1 MNKKQFTIRH
11 LLMAFACGVLLVCGM
26 SLTSSHRVSSGVY
39 GDVNGDGSV
48 DVEDL
53 NEVINVILGV
63 SHGGE
68 RAIVVSA
75 ESLSFTGE
83 VGGTYTQRVTIGS
96 DNLRG
101 DVHATVLGGNGAFG
115 VAPTSVSLEAVQ
127 RGVEL
132 TVTYAPLSAGTH
144 TAQLMLTSDG
154 APNVTV
160 SLTGTATQ
168 SGAFTSKTYIVNGE
182 RFRMV
187 AVEGGTFT
195 MGATAEQGTTYPES
209 NEYPTHQVTLSNYM
223 IGETEVTQALWQAV
237 MHSNPSD
244 WGDVEGPVECV
255 SWNDC
260 QEFIAKLNELT
271 GETFRL
277 PTEAEWEF
285 AARGGNKSQGWM
297 YAGHELIYH
306 VAWYKGNAY
315 DVGEISPDYGV
326 HPVAMKSP
334 NELGL
339 YDMSGN
345 VWEWCQDWYGS
356 YSSEAQTNP
365 QGPSSGT
372 KRVYRGGAWG
382 ENASNCRTSTRRAGS
397 PTLYFNALGLR
408 LAQ

>member
-1 MNKKQFTIRH
+1 MKRKFIFSH
-11 LLMAFACGVLLVCGM
+11 LAAFACGVLLVCGVSM
-26 SLTSSHRVSSGVY
+26 GVPHRVSSGVY
-39 GDVNGDGSV
+39 GDVNGDGVV
-48 DVEDL
+48 DVDDL
-53 NEVINVILGV
+53 NEVVNVMLGKP
-63 SHGGE
+63 HGGE
-68 RAIVVSA
+68 RAILVSE
-75 ESLSFTGE
+75 ESLTFTGE
-83 VGGTYTQRVTIGS
+83 VDGVYTQTLTLGG
-96 DNLRG
+96 DNLHGAVSAKVEG
-101 DVHATVLGGNGAFG
+101 DGAFTVSHG
-115 VAPTSVSLEAVQ
+115 ELSLEQVQ
-127 RGVEL
+127 QGAEL
-132 TVTYAPLSAGTH
+132 AVTYAPLSAGTH
-144 TAQLMLTSDG
+144 TARLLLTSDG

-168 SGAFTSKTYIVNGE
+168 SGAFTSKTYIVDGE

-237 MHSNPSD
+237 MHNNPSD

-408 LAQ
+408 LALE